1 MAKIRKPLTNRKGVP
16 PREVEATTNLVRS
29 SDQDLRP
36 MNFKVPSSFKREF
49 KTYAT
54 ELDMS
59 MVDLLQQCFY
69 FYKNNR

>member
-1 MAKIRKPLTNRKGVP
+1 MAKIKRPARSTKGTP
-16 PREVEATTNLVRS
+16 PPDFEASTNLSRN
-29 SDQDLRP
+29 SDQELKP
-36 MNFKVPSSFKREF
+36 MNFKVPAAFKREF

-54 ELDMS
+54 EMDMS

>member
-1 MAKIRKPLTNRKGVP
+1 MAKIKRPARSTKGAP
-16 PREVEATTNLVRS
+16 PPEFEAPTNLVRS
-29 SDQDLRP
+29 SDQELKP
-36 MNFKVPSSFKREF
+36 MNFKVPAAFKREF

-54 ELDMS
+54 ELDMT

>member
-1 MAKIRKPLTNRKGVP
+1 
-16 PREVEATTNLVRS
+16 
-29 SDQDLRP
+29 
-36 MNFKVPSSFKREF
+36 MNFKVPAAFKREF

-54 ELDMS
+54 ELDMT